1 MTAFHLTSKR
11 FGTMALAGI
20 LALSTAMPAFSEFAA
35 AAPLTP
41 PASAVR
47 QTGDAAD
54 GLPMQEVRYKRRS
67 SGVAGAAIGLGLLG
81 LGAAAIA
88 SQQRRDRY
96 RDGNEDRG
104 FYDNRRYPEQ
114 GYYNRRNPNGYTPA
128 PGFYGDRYNGY

>member
-1 MTAFHLTSKR
+1 MTAFHLTTKR
-11 FGTMALAGI
+11 FGSMALAGI
-20 LALSTAMPAFSEFAA
+20 LALSTAMPVFSECAI
-35 AAPLTP
+35 AAPMTL
-41 PASAVR
+41 PASAAL
-47 QTGDAAD
+47 QPGDAFN

-114 GYYNRRNPNGYTPA
+114 GYYNRRTYNGYAPA